1 MSFFVLKF
9 LYLLIPASMSYKDII
24 LLMLKL
30 QYLSV
35 EFLHIRA
42 FKTIFL
48 RTKLVIYLIFF
59 LSHIISMSIN
69 QFIM

>member
-1 MSFFVLKF
+1 
-9 LYLLIPASMSYKDII
+9 MSYKDII